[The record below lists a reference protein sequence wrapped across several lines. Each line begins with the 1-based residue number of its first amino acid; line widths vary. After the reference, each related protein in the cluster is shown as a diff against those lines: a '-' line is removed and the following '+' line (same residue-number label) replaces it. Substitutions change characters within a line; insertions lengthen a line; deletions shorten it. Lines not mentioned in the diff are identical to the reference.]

1 MIIVIINLY
10 LLPTTYGG
18 LNNGPQS
25 YLCPHPQNL
34 GTWQRS
40 YEVEDFEIGRVFW
53 ITQVGPKYNHKAPC
67 KREARRSQ
75 EEKVAD
81 DRSRG
86 CRDVASSLQE
96 PERASSGFS
105 PGASRRSQPA
115 NTLTL

>member
-1 MIIVIINLY
+1 MAPKVIYVPI
-10 LLPTTYGG
+10 PRTWEHGKGATW
-18 LNNGPQS
+18 
-25 YLCPHPQNL
+25 LC
-34 GTWQRS
+34 
-40 YEVEDFEIGRVFW
+40 EVEDFEIGRVFW
-53 ITQVGPKYNHKAPC
+53 IIQVGPKYNHKAPC

-86 CRDVASSLQE
+86 WRDVASSLQE

-105 PGASRRSQPA
+105 LGASRRNQPA